1 MDCQGIKNM
10 FFKKKKRSMGEY
22 GHVQEKEFIIIIF
35 TIEFLEI
42 CFKAFLNSSRILI
55 DAMYNR

>member
-1 MDCQGIKNM
+1 
-10 FFKKKKRSMGEY
+10 MGEY

-42 CFKAFLNSSRILI
+42 CFKDFLNSSRILI

>member
-1 MDCQGIKNM
+1 MDCQGIKDV
-10 FFKKKKRSMGEY
+10 FFKKKKKRSMGKY
-22 GHVQEKEFIIIIF
+22 GHVEKEFIIIIF
-35 TIEFLEI
+35 AIEFLEI